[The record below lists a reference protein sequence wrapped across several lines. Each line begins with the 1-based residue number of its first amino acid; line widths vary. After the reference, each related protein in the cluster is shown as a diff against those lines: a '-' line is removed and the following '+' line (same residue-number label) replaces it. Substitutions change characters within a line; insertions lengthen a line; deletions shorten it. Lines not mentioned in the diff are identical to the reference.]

1 MYIYV
6 PEDVELV
13 FQAMEMLIN
22 EGDNVAV
29 ECPTYSGALAI
40 VSDTLSALVTR
51 HSYARKPFCGYIL
64 VMLLLSCISIT
75 RCYSSALLG
84 VTYYPSRQTNTA

>member
-40 VSDTLSALVTR
+40 VSHTLSALVTR
-51 HSYARKPFCGYIL
+51 YSYARKPFCGFIL
-64 VMLLLSCISIT
+64 VILCCHAFQSHD
-75 RCYSSALLG
+75 
-84 VTYYPSRQTNTA
+84 VTAPPSWV